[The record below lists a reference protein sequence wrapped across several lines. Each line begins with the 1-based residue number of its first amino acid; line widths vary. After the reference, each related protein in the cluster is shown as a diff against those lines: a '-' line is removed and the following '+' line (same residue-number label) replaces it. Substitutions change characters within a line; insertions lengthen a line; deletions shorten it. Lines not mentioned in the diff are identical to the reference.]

1 MEMQKKKAPRK
12 KGKVI
17 TKRKVLSATMSG
29 TLLMTSVIIPTA
41 YSLLSNQITAKAA
54 ALNIDLLQN
63 ITSSNNSGTTTS
75 NRWASGSGT
84 RNVDFTIAGGAL
96 ANVAVLSGP
105 RYAVLTIPQELR
117 GYVAANGNTSVT
129 TNITIDFNK
138 VALINA
144 IVSAGDTFVAGV
156 ATILGNNPL
165 ASINLTEVTTQ
176 LNLLK
181 GIQNI
186 GGGTFTSATT
196 LNGNSV
202 LSAPLNDGMGAILAQ
217 NVRTILENLRTA
229 VSNLSATGLAAPAA
243 NTALALIKPA
253 LITAIDNVL
262 VPLVNGTGGI
272 LDLLLNASALG
283 DTRITIPT
291 KITAPPSIQSN
302 LDARFVGS
310 AVQTNL
316 LDVDVLSGADG
327 VSYVYLAG
335 DVNLTLV
342 APTGNLTAT
351 TSAVGASNAT
361 ATIPTTLKNNAGTD
375 VPVTSVITNS
385 SGTPVTN
392 GNLSAGTYTVTYS
405 AAGYANVTQTLV
417 VTDPADTTPPAA
429 PIVSGVTGNS
439 TNGYTVTGTAEPNS
453 TITIKNG
460 SGTTVGTGTTDG
472 SGNYTVTL
480 PGSVGPNAPLNVTA
494 TDSSGN
500 VSTPTPTTTPA
511 DPVSPVL
518 VAPTG
523 NLTATTSA
531 VGASNATATIP
542 TTLKNSAG
550 ADVAVT
556 SVITNSSGT
565 PVTNGQLSAG
575 TYTVTY
581 TAAGYEDVTQTLVV
595 SDPADTTAPDAP
607 VVGSVTGN
615 STNGYTVTGTA
626 EPNSTIT
633 IKNNNGDT
641 VGTGTTDG
649 SGNYTVTLPG
659 SVGPNAPL
667 NVTATDSS
675 GNVSDPTSATTPA
688 DPVSPVLVAPTGNL
702 TATTSAVGAADA
714 MATLPASLKDSTGSD
729 IPVTSVITNSSGTA
743 VTNGNLSAGTYT
755 VTYTAAGYEDVTQTL
770 VVSDPADTT
779 APDAPTVG
787 SVTGNSTNGYTVTGT
802 AEPNST
808 ITIKD
813 NKGDTV
819 GTGTTD
825 GSGNYTVT
833 LPGSV
838 GPNAPLNVIATDSS
852 GNVSDPTSATTPAD
866 SDTTAPDS
874 PVVGSVTGNSTNG
887 YTVTGT
893 AEPNSTITIKDN
905 NGNTVGTG
913 TTDGSGNYTVTLP
926 GSVGPNAPLNVT
938 ATDSSGNVSD
948 PTSATTPADPVSPVL
963 VAPTGN
969 LTAITSKKDAA
980 DATVSLPATLKDSD
994 GKTVPVTHVITNS
1007 TGTEVPNGKLSVG
1020 IYTVTYSAEGYANVT
1035 QTLVVSDPSNP
1046 TSPVLVAPTGNLTAT
1061 TSKKG
1066 AADATVSLP
1075 ATLKDSDGKTVSVT
1089 HVITNSAGMVVTNG
1103 KLSAGTYTVT
1113 YSAGGYANVTQTL
1126 VVSDPSSN
1134 TDTTAPSAPTV
1145 DSVTGDSG
1153 SGYTVN
1159 GKGEPGSTIT
1169 VKNPATGEV
1178 LGTAVAGVDGSYTI
1192 KLPIGIN
1199 PGTQLSVTAT
1209 DASGNTSEP
1218 TLFTTPPTTM
1228 NGGMINGN
1236 MSTNIGG
1243 KHFSTAD
1250 LPATGEANA
1259 GWLSMVG
1266 TVLLSLFGAMFFW
1279 RKKNKEDKH

>member
-96 ANVAVLSGP
+96 ANVALLSGP

-117 GYVAANGNTSVT
+117 GYVVANGNTSVT

-196 LNGNSV
+196 LNGNSM

-316 LDVDVLSGADG
+316 LDVDILSGADG

-361 ATIPTTLKNNAGTD
+361 ATIPTTLKNSAGTD
-375 VPVTSVITNS
+375 VPVTSVITNF

-392 GNLSAGTYTVTYS
+392 GQLSAGTYTVTYS

-480 PGSVGPNAPLNVTA
+480 SGTVGPNAPLN
-494 TDSSGN
+494 
-500 VSTPTPTTTPA
+500 
-511 DPVSPVL
+511 
-518 VAPTG
+518 
-523 NLTATTSA
+523 
-531 VGASNATATIP
+531 I
-542 TTLKNSAG
+542 
-550 ADVAVT
+550 
-556 SVITNSSGT
+556 
-565 PVTNGQLSAG
+565 
-575 TYTVTY
+575 
-581 TAAGYEDVTQTLVV
+581 
-595 SDPADTTAPDAP
+595 
-607 VVGSVTGN
+607 
-615 STNGYTVTGTA
+615 
-626 EPNSTIT
+626 
-633 IKNNNGDT
+633 
-641 VGTGTTDG
+641 
-649 SGNYTVTLPG
+649 
-659 SVGPNAPL
+659 
-667 NVTATDSS
+667 TATDSS

-714 MATLPASLKDSTGSD
+714 MATLPASLKDSTGAD

-813 NKGDTV
+813 NNGDTV

-838 GPNAPLNVIATDSS
+838 GPNAPLTITATDSS

-866 SDTTAPDS
+866 PTLVAPTGNLTAITSAVGAADAMATLPASLKDSTGADIPVTSVITNSSGTAVTNGNLSAGTYTVTYTAAGYEDVTQTLIVSDPADTTAPDAPTVGNVTGNRTNGYTVTGTAEPNS
-874 PVVGSVTGNSTNG
+874 TITIKDNNGDTIGTGTTDESGNYTVTLPGSVGPNTPLNVTATDSSGNVSDPTSAITPADPDTTAPDAPVVGSVTGNSTNG

-905 NGNTVGTG
+905 NGDTIGTG
-913 TTDGSGNYTVTLP
+913 TTDESGNYTVTLP
-926 GSVGPNAPLNVT
+926 GSVGPNAPLTIT
-938 ATDSSGNVSD
+938 ATDGSGNVSD
-948 PTSATTPADPVSPVL
+948 PTSATTPADPV
-963 VAPTGN
+963 
-969 LTAITSKKDAA
+969 
-980 DATVSLPATLKDSD
+980 
-994 GKTVPVTHVITNS
+994 
-1007 TGTEVPNGKLSVG
+1007 
-1020 IYTVTYSAEGYANVT
+1020 
-1035 QTLVVSDPSNP
+1035 
-1046 TSPVLVAPTGNLTAT
+1046 SPVLVAPTGNLTAT

-1075 ATLKDSDGKTVSVT
+1075 ATLKDSEGKTVPVT
-1089 HVITNSAGMVVTNG
+1089 HVITNSTGTEVPNG

-1113 YSAGGYANVTQTL
+1113 YSAEGYANVTQTL
-1126 VVSDPSSN
+1126 VVNDPSSN

-1192 KLPIGIN
+1192 KLPLGIN

>member
-96 ANVAVLSGP
+96 ANVALLSGP

-117 GYVAANGNTSVT
+117 GYVVANGNTSVT

-196 LNGNSV
+196 LNGNSM

-316 LDVDVLSGADG
+316 LDVDILSGADG

-361 ATIPTTLKNNAGTD
+361 ATIPTTLKNSAGTD
-375 VPVTSVITNS
+375 VPVTSVITNF

-392 GNLSAGTYTVTYS
+392 GQLSAGTYTVTYS

-480 PGSVGPNAPLNVTA
+480 SGTVGPNAPLN
-494 TDSSGN
+494 
-500 VSTPTPTTTPA
+500 
-511 DPVSPVL
+511 
-518 VAPTG
+518 
-523 NLTATTSA
+523 
-531 VGASNATATIP
+531 I
-542 TTLKNSAG
+542 
-550 ADVAVT
+550 
-556 SVITNSSGT
+556 
-565 PVTNGQLSAG
+565 
-575 TYTVTY
+575 
-581 TAAGYEDVTQTLVV
+581 
-595 SDPADTTAPDAP
+595 
-607 VVGSVTGN
+607 
-615 STNGYTVTGTA
+615 
-626 EPNSTIT
+626 
-633 IKNNNGDT
+633 
-641 VGTGTTDG
+641 
-649 SGNYTVTLPG
+649 
-659 SVGPNAPL
+659 
-667 NVTATDSS
+667 TATDSS

-714 MATLPASLKDSTGSD
+714 MATLPASLKDSTGAD

-813 NKGDTV
+813 NNGDTV

-838 GPNAPLNVIATDSS
+838 GPNAPLTITATDSS

-866 SDTTAPDS
+866 PTLVAPTGNLTAITSAVGAADAMATLPASLKDSTGADIPVTSVITNSSGTAVTNGNLSAGTYTVTYTAAGYEDVTQTLIVSDPADTTAPDAPTVGNVTGNRTNGYTVTGTAEPNS
-874 PVVGSVTGNSTNG
+874 TITIKDNNGDTIGTGTTDESGNYTVTLPGSVGPNTPLNVTATDSSGNVSDPTSAITPADPDTTAPDAPVVGSVTGNSTNG

-905 NGNTVGTG
+905 NGDTVGTG

-926 GSVGPNAPLNVT
+926 GSVGPNAPLNIT

-969 LTAITSKKDAA
+969 LTTTTSKKGAA
-980 DATVSLPATLKDSD
+980 DATVSLPATLKDSE

-1007 TGTEVPNGKLSVG
+1007 TGTEVPNGKLSAG
-1020 IYTVTYSAEGYANVT
+1020 TYTVTYSAEGYANVT
-1035 QTLVVSDPSNP
+1035 QTLVVN
-1046 TSPVLVAPTGNLTAT
+1046 
-1061 TSKKG
+1061 
-1066 AADATVSLP
+1066 
-1075 ATLKDSDGKTVSVT
+1075 
-1089 HVITNSAGMVVTNG
+1089 
-1103 KLSAGTYTVT
+1103 
-1113 YSAGGYANVTQTL
+1113 
-1126 VVSDPSSN
+1126 DPSSN

-1192 KLPIGIN
+1192 KLPLGIN

>member
-96 ANVAVLSGP
+96 ANVALLSGP

-181 GIQNI
+181 GSQNI

-283 DTRITIPT
+283 NTRITIPT

-392 GNLSAGTYTVTYS
+392 GQLSAGTYTVTYS

-531 VGASNATATIP
+531 VSASNATATIP

-565 PVTNGQLSAG
+565 AVTNGNLSAG

-659 SVGPNAPL
+659 SVGSNAPL

-702 TATTSAVGAADA
+702 TTTTSKKGAADA
-714 MATLPASLKDSTGSD
+714 
-729 IPVTSVITNSSGTA
+729 TA
-743 VTNGNLSAGTYT
+743 
-755 VTYTAAGYEDVTQTL
+755 
-770 VVSDPADTT
+770 
-779 APDAPTVG
+779 
-787 SVTGNSTNGYTVTGT
+787 
-802 AEPNST
+802 
-808 ITIKD
+808 
-813 NKGDTV
+813 
-819 GTGTTD
+819 
-825 GSGNYTVT
+825 
-833 LPGSV
+833 
-838 GPNAPLNVIATDSS
+838 
-852 GNVSDPTSATTPAD
+852 
-866 SDTTAPDS
+866 
-874 PVVGSVTGNSTNG
+874 
-887 YTVTGT
+887 
-893 AEPNSTITIKDN
+893 
-905 NGNTVGTG
+905 
-913 TTDGSGNYTVTLP
+913 
-926 GSVGPNAPLNVT
+926 
-938 ATDSSGNVSD
+938 
-948 PTSATTPADPVSPVL
+948 
-963 VAPTGN
+963 
-969 LTAITSKKDAA
+969 
-980 DATVSLPATLKDSD
+980 SLPATLKDSD

-1007 TGTEVPNGKLSVG
+1007 TGTEVPNGKLSAG
-1020 IYTVTYSAEGYANVT
+1020 TYTVIYSAEGYANVT

-1046 TSPVLVAPTGNLTAT
+1046 TSPVLVAPTGNLTTT

-1075 ATLKDSDGKTVSVT
+1075 ATLKDSDGKTVPVT
-1089 HVITNSAGMVVTNG
+1089 HIITNSTGTEVPNS

-1113 YSAGGYANVTQTL
+1113 YSAEGYANVTQTL

-1134 TDTTAPSAPTV
+1134 TDTTAPNAPTV

-1178 LGTAVAGVDGSYTI
+1178 LGTAVAGVDGSYTL
-1192 KLPIGIN
+1192 KLPLGIN
-1199 PGTQLSVTAT
+1199 PGTQVSVTAT

-1279 RKKNKEDKH
+1279 RKKNKEDKP

>member
-96 ANVAVLSGP
+96 ANVALLSGP

-117 GYVAANGNTSVT
+117 GYVVANGNTSVT

-196 LNGNSV
+196 LNGNSM

-316 LDVDVLSGADG
+316 LDVDILSGADG

-361 ATIPTTLKNNAGTD
+361 ATIPTTLKNSAGTD
-375 VPVTSVITNS
+375 VPVTSVITNF

-392 GNLSAGTYTVTYS
+392 GQLSAGTYTVTYS

-480 PGSVGPNAPLNVTA
+480 SGTVGPNAPLN
-494 TDSSGN
+494 
-500 VSTPTPTTTPA
+500 
-511 DPVSPVL
+511 
-518 VAPTG
+518 
-523 NLTATTSA
+523 
-531 VGASNATATIP
+531 I
-542 TTLKNSAG
+542 
-550 ADVAVT
+550 
-556 SVITNSSGT
+556 
-565 PVTNGQLSAG
+565 
-575 TYTVTY
+575 
-581 TAAGYEDVTQTLVV
+581 
-595 SDPADTTAPDAP
+595 
-607 VVGSVTGN
+607 
-615 STNGYTVTGTA
+615 
-626 EPNSTIT
+626 
-633 IKNNNGDT
+633 
-641 VGTGTTDG
+641 
-649 SGNYTVTLPG
+649 
-659 SVGPNAPL
+659 
-667 NVTATDSS
+667 TATDSS

-714 MATLPASLKDSTGSD
+714 MATLPASLKDSTGAD

-813 NKGDTV
+813 NNGDTI

-825 GSGNYTVT
+825 ESGNYTVT

-838 GPNAPLNVIATDSS
+838 GPNTPLNVTATDSS
-852 GNVSDPTSATTPAD
+852 GNVSDPTSAITPAD
-866 SDTTAPDS
+866 PDTTAPDA

-905 NGNTVGTG
+905 NGDTVGTG

-926 GSVGPNAPLNVT
+926 GSVGPNAPLTIT
-938 ATDSSGNVSD
+938 ATDGSGNVSD
-948 PTSATTPADPVSPVL
+948 PTSATTPADPV
-963 VAPTGN
+963 
-969 LTAITSKKDAA
+969 
-980 DATVSLPATLKDSD
+980 
-994 GKTVPVTHVITNS
+994 
-1007 TGTEVPNGKLSVG
+1007 
-1020 IYTVTYSAEGYANVT
+1020 
-1035 QTLVVSDPSNP
+1035 
-1046 TSPVLVAPTGNLTAT
+1046 SPVLVAPTGNLTAT

-1075 ATLKDSDGKTVSVT
+1075 ATLKDSEGKTVPVT
-1089 HVITNSAGMVVTNG
+1089 HVITNSAGMVVPNG

-1113 YSAGGYANVTQTL
+1113 YSAEGYANVTQTL
-1126 VVSDPSSN
+1126 VVNDPSSN

-1192 KLPIGIN
+1192 KLPLGIN